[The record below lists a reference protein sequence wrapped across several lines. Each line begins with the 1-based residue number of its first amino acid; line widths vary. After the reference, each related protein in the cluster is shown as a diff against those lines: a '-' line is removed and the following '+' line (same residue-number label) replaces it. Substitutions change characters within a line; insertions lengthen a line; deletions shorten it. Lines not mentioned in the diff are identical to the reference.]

1 MPHRVTANHAPRR
14 AAGWLL
20 LCATFSAW
28 SAAYAGLAMPEA
40 ITSYRMR
47 VRYDPVRH
55 EAQGQATISW
65 INNSGET
72 VPDLQLHLY
81 LNAFLNVKS
90 TYFRESEDA
99 DLLRKALEGQWGWLD
114 ITRLTL
120 ADGSDL
126 TSRIE
131 FIAPDDGNRDDRTVA
146 RVVLPRPVPS
156 KPKML

>member
-99 DLLRKALEGQWGWLD
+99 DLLRAAHGLGGLDVGLAHLAGVAVEQVEG
-114 ITRLTL
+114 
-120 ADGSDL
+120 ADHRTAQSHGQ
-126 TSRIE
+126 RV
-131 FIAPDDGNRDDRTVA
+131 NRVEAGR
-146 RVVLPRPVPS
+146 
-156 KPKML
+156 